1 MGSDTPVIVG
11 PSGRACVC
19 ITWDLTVVSGNP
31 WNVHLF
37 GTLWLDTDGMH
48 FFQRM
53 IRTDQN
59 DKEVWGWLRCNGLI
73 LPLWTLPL
81 MVWVHTQGQNIPT
94 MPPFISLEC
103 LVWKFHLK
111 AHLLHLLNFFRATDH
126 IFEVTEKEKK
136 KNGEKNR
143 KEKEKLH
150 VHLNKIT
157 ETGASPFQ
165 KELKKVCR
173 LKFLKVRKPLKQV
186 A

>member
-1 MGSDTPVIVG
+1 M
-11 PSGRACVC
+11 
-19 ITWDLTVVSGNP
+19 
-31 WNVHLF
+31 
-37 GTLWLDTDGMH
+37 
-48 FFQRM
+48 
-53 IRTDQN
+53 
-59 DKEVWGWLRCNGLI
+59 E
-73 LPLWTLPL
+73 
-81 MVWVHTQGQNIPT
+81 IPFKT
-94 MPPFISLEC
+94 
-103 LVWKFHLK
+103 
-111 AHLLHLLNFFRATDH
+111 HLLHLLNFFRATDH

-173 LKFLKVRKPLKQV
+173 LKFLKVRKLLKQV